1 MLVVLAHR
9 LFLLHVRLTLLDRP
23 LLILLI
29 LPTLVFIRLLR
40 RLPRLDRPLLIL
52 LDHCV
57 LLTIALLLRR
67 SCPLPVAR
75 DPVRMVTRYP
85 TWILV
90 VPPFPI
96 MPLVLVV
103 IRTVL
108 AEPP

>member
-1 MLVVLAHR
+1 VLAHR

-57 LLTIALLLRR
+57 LLAITLLLRR

-108 AEPP
+108 VEPP